1 MPSFSSLLVACWPHD
16 RRTSL
21 ALETIRISQ
30 GCLCVCRV
38 DRCMVR
44 GSVRTASRDSQEHRS
59 LEEDSITER
68 LLRYHRARAMVVRA
82 AWVAAFPSQAPPILM
97 TSSMSSTLACSRRV
111 WIVCADSVTSF
122 GSHLF
127 STSPVAV
134 STPAVTPGGGGGSS
148 TSAPKRGFLSSMAG
162 MIGDGIQMAKTVAHR
177 GPVDPSA
184 VRPARF
190 VLSLSLSLLINLR
203 VARRS
208 SQDSIGS
215 QTCR

>member
-1 MPSFSSLLVACWPHD
+1 MDGGWGCGGEERNERRERGDKTPRCSATTRSRGALTRPQDRFRCFAILRDLLFLPSFSSLLVACWPHD

-111 WIVCADSVTSF
+111 WIV
-122 GSHLF
+122 
-127 STSPVAV
+127 
-134 STPAVTPGGGGGSS
+134 
-148 TSAPKRGFLSSMAG
+148 
-162 MIGDGIQMAKTVAHR
+162 
-177 GPVDPSA
+177 
-184 VRPARF
+184 
-190 VLSLSLSLLINLR
+190 
-203 VARRS
+203 
-208 SQDSIGS
+208 
-215 QTCR
+215 